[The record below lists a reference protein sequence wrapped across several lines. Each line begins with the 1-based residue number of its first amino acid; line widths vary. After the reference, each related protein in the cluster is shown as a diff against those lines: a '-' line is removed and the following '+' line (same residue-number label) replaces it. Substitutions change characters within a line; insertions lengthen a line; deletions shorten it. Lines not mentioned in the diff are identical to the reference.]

1 MHVKLC
7 HVASEKQEERLI
19 YILIVQFANCLLYS
33 PNVFSLHVTYVGVQ
47 LPKSQ
52 HLNVASEIYMVRI
65 LI

>member
-33 PNVFSLHVTYVGVQ
+33 PNVFSLHVTYVGVYN
-47 LPKSQ
+47 LPNLST
-52 HLNVASEIYMVRI
+52 
-65 LI
+65 